1 MSTLGAVP
9 REALVSRARLLARAG
24 LAWHG
29 VEAAVALAAGIAAG
43 SVALVGF
50 GADSLVE
57 GVAGVIVLWRFA
69 AARVSS
75 DLAERRAQRLI
86 GASFFLIAVYIVAE
100 AIHSLAG
107 SVEPDVSYVG

>member
-1 MSTLGAVP
+1 MNAIEAAP
-9 REALVSRARLLARAG
+9 RESLVSRARLLAWAG

-29 VEAAVALAAGIAAG
+29 VEAAVALVAGIAAG

-57 GVAGVIVLWRFA
+57 GVAGVTVLWRFG

-75 DLAERRAQRLI
+75 EEAERRAQKLI
-86 GASFFLIAVYIVAE
+86 GASFFAIAAYVT
-100 AIHSLAG
+100 
-107 SVEPDVSYVG
+107 VE